1 MQPHVPLWSA
11 APDMYD
17 ALKVAFEYL
26 DAIPETAAGGDDE
39 AIRIARL
46 CRAALAKA
54 RGE

>member
-1 MQPHVPLWSA
+1 MQPIAPLWSA

-17 ALKVAFEYL
+17 ALKAAFEYL
-26 DAIPETAAGGDDE
+26 DAIPETAAGGDGE